1 MTSPFLLAV
10 WAVRALPRARPGSA
24 CLAAAT
30 PGQGDAAR
38 LLRIFRISKA
48 VAMFDRVL
56 RNFAQPGAWVPLS
69 QNVAPRTKKSSG
81 GTDAPAFALSG
92 ADGLAIL
99 EYQVNT
105 KLPRP
110 DVAPA
115 GIGSVDDGLADSGAV
130 RFDVTPARWRGG
142 FKAAHRHSARV
153 WLFRRAAIA
162 GSLLAIALISAVA
175 LLNPLRHVPGDISV
189 GRAALD
195 GTKITLDFPKI
206 SGVQTDG
213 RPFEIKAR
221 SGTQDITVPNII
233 ELLGLDS
240 KIGAADASTTWVSA
254 ARGIYD
260 RQHDKMT
267 LDGGIRIKSS
277 TGYDIWLRTA
287 RIDFTTGG
295 LVSDE
300 PVRVILDG
308 GTIAAK
314 QLDVSD
320 NGHKVSFGGEV
331 TSMIDTGA
339 GEPEAAGA
347 LMESGK

>member
-1 MTSPFLLAV
+1 MK
-10 WAVRALPRARPGSA
+10 
-24 CLAAAT
+24 
-30 PGQGDAAR
+30 
-38 LLRIFRISKA
+38 I
-48 VAMFDRVL
+48 
-56 RNFAQPGAWVPLS
+56 
-69 QNVAPRTKKSSG
+69 SSG
-81 GTDAPAFALSG
+81 GTGAPAGPLSG
-92 ADGLAIL
+92 AWGPASQENPED
-99 EYQVNT
+99 T
-105 KLPRP
+105 KLARP
-110 DVAPA
+110 DVAAA
-115 GIGSVDDGLADSGAV
+115 GIGRVDDGQADSRAV
-130 RFDVTPARWRGG
+130 RFDVTPALWRGG
-142 FKAAHRHSARV
+142 FKAALRHSARV
-153 WLFRRAAIA
+153 RLFRRAAIT
-162 GSLLAIALISAVA
+162 GSLLAIALVSAVT
-175 LLNPLRHVPGDISV
+175 LLNPFRHLPGNISV

-221 SGTQDITVPNII
+221 SGTQDVNVPDIV
-233 ELLGLDS
+233 ELLGIDS
-240 KIGAADASTTWVSA
+240 KIGAANASTTWVSA

-260 RQHDKMT
+260 SLHDKMT
-267 LDGGIRIKSS
+267 LEGDIRIKSS

-295 LVSDE
+295 LVSEE
-300 PVRVILDG
+300 PVRVVLDG

-331 TSMIDTGA
+331 TSMIDSRT

>member
-1 MTSPFLLAV
+1 L
-10 WAVRALPRARPGSA
+10 
-24 CLAAAT
+24 
-30 PGQGDAAR
+30 
-38 LLRIFRISKA
+38 
-48 VAMFDRVL
+48 
-56 RNFAQPGAWVPLS
+56 
-69 QNVAPRTKKSSG
+69 SG

-92 ADGLAIL
+92 ADGVAIL
-99 EYQVNT
+99 ENPVGA

-115 GIGSVDDGLADSGAV
+115 SIGRVGDGPAASGAV

-162 GSLLAIALISAVA
+162 GSLLAIALISTVA
-175 LLNPLRHVPGDISV
+175 LLNPLGHVPGDISV

-221 SGTQDITVPNII
+221 SGIQDVDVSDII
-233 ELLGLDS
+233 ELHGIDS
-240 KIGAADASTTWVSA
+240 KIGAADASTTSVSA

-260 RQHDKMT
+260 SLHNKMT
-267 LDGGIRIKSS
+267 LEGDVRIKSS

-314 QLDVSD
+314 QMDVSD
-320 NGHKVSFGGEV
+320 NGHKVSFDGEV
-331 TSMIDTGA
+331 TSMMDTGA
-339 GEPEAAGA
+339 AEPEAAGS

>member
-1 MTSPFLLAV
+1 A
-10 WAVRALPRARPGSA
+10 
-24 CLAAAT
+24 
-30 PGQGDAAR
+30 DA
-38 LLRIFRISKA
+38 
-48 VAMFDRVL
+48 
-56 RNFAQPGAWVPLS
+56 
-69 QNVAPRTKKSSG
+69 
-81 GTDAPAFALSG
+81 
-92 ADGLAIL
+92 
-99 EYQVNT
+99 
-105 KLPRP
+105 
-110 DVAPA
+110 
-115 GIGSVDDGLADSGAV
+115 GAV
-130 RFDVTPARWRGG
+130 RFDVTPVLWRGG

-153 WLFRRAAIA
+153 RLFRRAAIA
-162 GSLLAIALISAVA
+162 GSLLAITLISAVT
-175 LLNPLRHVPGDISV
+175 LWNPLRHLRGNISV

-206 SGVQTDG
+206 SGVQPDG

-221 SGTQDITVPNII
+221 SGTQDITAPDII
-233 ELLGLDS
+233 ELLGVDS
-240 KIGAADASTTWVSA
+240 KIGAADTSTTWVSA

-260 RQHDKMT
+260 SLHDKMT
-267 LDGGIRIKSS
+267 LEGDIRIKSS

-295 LVSDE
+295 LVSEE

-320 NGHKVSFGGEV
+320 HGHKVSFGGEV

-347 LMESGK
+347 SMGSGK

>member
-1 MTSPFLLAV
+1 
-10 WAVRALPRARPGSA
+10 
-24 CLAAAT
+24 
-30 PGQGDAAR
+30 
-38 LLRIFRISKA
+38 
-48 VAMFDRVL
+48 MFDPGL

-69 QNVAPRTKKSSG
+69 QNEALRMKKSLG
-81 GTDAPAFALSG
+81 GTGAPAGALSG
-92 ADGLAIL
+92 AGGLASPENPADTEL
-99 EYQVNT
+99 AW
-105 KLPRP
+105 P
-110 DVAPA
+110 DVATA
-115 GIGSVDDGLADSGAV
+115 GSGRVDDGPADSRAV
-130 RFDVTPARWRGG
+130 RFNVTPALWRGG
-142 FKAAHRHSARV
+142 FKAARRHSARV
-153 WLFRRAAIA
+153 RLFRRAAIA
-162 GSLLAIALISAVA
+162 GSLLAITLVSAVA
-175 LLNPLRHVPGDISV
+175 LLNPLKHRPGDISV

-195 GTKITLDFPKI
+195 GTKITLDFPAI

-221 SGTQDITVPNII
+221 SGTQDTTVPDII
-233 ELLGLDS
+233 ELLGIDS

-260 RQHDKMT
+260 SLHDKMT
-267 LDGGIRIKSS
+267 LEGDIRIKSS

-287 RIDFTTGG
+287 RIDFNTGG
-295 LVSDE
+295 LVSEE

-339 GEPEAAGA
+339 DEPQAADA
-347 LMESGK
+347 LTESGK

>member
-1 MTSPFLLAV
+1 M
-10 WAVRALPRARPGSA
+10 
-24 CLAAAT
+24 
-30 PGQGDAAR
+30 
-38 LLRIFRISKA
+38 
-48 VAMFDRVL
+48 
-56 RNFAQPGAWVPLS
+56 S
-69 QNVAPRTKKSSG
+69 QNEALRVKKSLG
-81 GTDAPAFALSG
+81 GTGAPASALSR
-92 ADGLAIL
+92 ADGLARG
-99 EYQVNT
+99 ENPENA
-105 KLPRP
+105 KLAWP
-110 DVAPA
+110 DVATA
-115 GIGSVDDGLADSGAV
+115 GISRLDDGPADAGAV
-130 RFDVTPARWRGG
+130 RFDVTPVLWRGG

-153 WLFRRAAIA
+153 RLFRRAAIA
-162 GSLLAIALISAVA
+162 GSLLAITLISAVT
-175 LLNPLRHVPGDISV
+175 LWNPLRHLRGNISV

-206 SGVQTDG
+206 SGVQPDG

-221 SGTQDITVPNII
+221 SGTQDITAPDII
-233 ELLGLDS
+233 ELLGVDS
-240 KIGAADASTTWVSA
+240 KIGAADTSTTWVSA

-260 RQHDKMT
+260 SLHDKMT
-267 LDGGIRIKSS
+267 LEGDIRIKSS

-295 LVSDE
+295 LVSEE

-320 NGHKVSFGGEV
+320 HGHKVSFGGEV

-347 LMESGK
+347 SMGSGK

>member
-1 MTSPFLLAV
+1 V
-10 WAVRALPRARPGSA
+10 G
-24 CLAAAT
+24 
-30 PGQGDAAR
+30 
-38 LLRIFRISKA
+38 
-48 VAMFDRVL
+48 MFDRGL

-69 QNVAPRTKKSSG
+69 QNEAPRAKKSSG
-81 GTDAPAFALSG
+81 GTEAPAVALSG

-99 EYQVNT
+99 ENRVNT

-115 GIGSVDDGLADSGAV
+115 GIGRGDDGPAVFGVV

-153 WLFRRAAIA
+153 RLFRRTAIA
-162 GSLLAIALISAVA
+162 GSLLAITLISSVA

-221 SGTQDITVPNII
+221 SGTQDITVPDII

-314 QLDVSD
+314 QLDVSE

-347 LMESGK
+347 LMESVK

>member
-1 MTSPFLLAV
+1 
-10 WAVRALPRARPGSA
+10 
-24 CLAAAT
+24 
-30 PGQGDAAR
+30 
-38 LLRIFRISKA
+38 
-48 VAMFDRVL
+48 MFSCGL

-69 QNVAPRTKKSSG
+69 QNEALRMKKSSG
-81 GTDAPAFALSG
+81 GTGAPAGAFSG
-92 ADGLAIL
+92 ADGLASL
-99 EYQVNT
+99 ETPANT
-105 KLPRP
+105 KLARP
-110 DVAPA
+110 DAA
-115 GIGSVDDGLADSGAV
+115 TDGIGSAVDAPADSGAV
-130 RFDVTPARWRGG
+130 RFDVTPALWRGG
-142 FKAAHRHSARV
+142 FKAARRHSARV

-162 GSLLAIALISAVA
+162 GSLLAITLISAVA
-175 LLNPLRHVPGDISV
+175 LVNPLRHRPGDISV

-221 SGTQDITVPNII
+221 SGTQDTAVPDII
-233 ELLGLDS
+233 ELLGIDS

-260 RQHDKMT
+260 SLHDKMT
-267 LDGGIRIKSS
+267 LEGGIRIKSS

-295 LVSDE
+295 LISEE
-300 PVRVILDG
+300 PVRVVLDG

-331 TSMIDTGA
+331 TSMIDAAVGK
-339 GEPEAAGA
+339 PEAAGA
-347 LMESGK
+347 FLESGK

>member
-1 MTSPFLLAV
+1 M
-10 WAVRALPRARPGSA
+10 
-24 CLAAAT
+24 
-30 PGQGDAAR
+30 
-38 LLRIFRISKA
+38 
-48 VAMFDRVL
+48 
-56 RNFAQPGAWVPLS
+56 
-69 QNVAPRTKKSSG
+69 KKSSG
-81 GTDAPAFALSG
+81 GT
-92 ADGLAIL
+92 
-99 EYQVNT
+99 
-105 KLPRP
+105 
-110 DVAPA
+110 VAPA
-115 GIGSVDDGLADSGAV
+115 GNFSGAGGLASLAHPDNTKHAWPDATTAGSGRADDAPADSRAV
-130 RFDVTPARWRGG
+130 RFDVTPALWGGG

-153 WLFRRAAIA
+153 RLFRRAAIA
-162 GSLLAIALISAVA
+162 GSLLAITLVSAVA
-175 LLNPLRHVPGDISV
+175 LWNPLRHRPGGISV

-195 GTKITLDFPKI
+195 GTKITLDFPTI

-221 SGTQDITVPNII
+221 SGIQDTTAPDIV
-233 ELLGLDS
+233 ELLGIDS
-240 KIGAADASTTWVSA
+240 KIGAADASTTSVSA

-260 RQHDKMT
+260 SLHDKMT
-267 LDGGIRIKSS
+267 LEGDIRIKST

-295 LVSDE
+295 LVSEE

-308 GTIAAK
+308 GWVAAK

-320 NGHKVSFGGEV
+320 NGHKVSFDGEV

>member
-1 MTSPFLLAV
+1 M
-10 WAVRALPRARPGSA
+10 
-24 CLAAAT
+24 
-30 PGQGDAAR
+30 
-38 LLRIFRISKA
+38 
-48 VAMFDRVL
+48 
-56 RNFAQPGAWVPLS
+56 
-69 QNVAPRTKKSSG
+69 KKSSCG
-81 GTDAPAFALSG
+81 AGAPAGALSG
-92 ADGLAIL
+92 AGGHAGLKYPENA
-99 EYQVNT
+99 
-105 KLPRP
+105 KLAWP
-110 DVAPA
+110 DVATA
-115 GIGSVDDGLADSGAV
+115 GIGGVDDGPAGSRAV
-130 RFDVTPARWRGG
+130 RFDVTPALWRGG
-142 FKAAHRHSARV
+142 FKAARRHSARV

-162 GSLLAIALISAVA
+162 GSLLASTLIAAVA
-175 LLNPLRHVPGDISV
+175 LWNPLRHLPGDISV

-195 GTKITLDFPKI
+195 GTKITLNFPKI

-221 SGTQDITVPNII
+221 SGTQDTTAPDII
-233 ELLGLDS
+233 ELLGIDS

-260 RQHDKMT
+260 SLHDKMT
-267 LDGGIRIKSS
+267 LEGDIRIKSS

-287 RIDFTTGG
+287 RIDFITGG
-295 LVSDE
+295 LVSEE

-339 GEPEAAGA
+339 QEPEAASA
-347 LMESGK
+347 FMESGK

>member
-1 MTSPFLLAV
+1 M
-10 WAVRALPRARPGSA
+10 
-24 CLAAAT
+24 
-30 PGQGDAAR
+30 
-38 LLRIFRISKA
+38 
-48 VAMFDRVL
+48 
-56 RNFAQPGAWVPLS
+56 
-69 QNVAPRTKKSSG
+69 KKSSG
-81 GTDAPAFALSG
+81 GTGAPAGALSG
-92 ADGLAIL
+92 AGGLASL
-99 EYQVNT
+99 KNT
-105 KLPRP
+105 KLAWP
-110 DVAPA
+110 DVAAA
-115 GIGSVDDGLADSGAV
+115 GIGRADDGQADSGAV
-130 RFDVTPARWRGG
+130 RFDVTPALWRGG

-153 WLFRRAAIA
+153 RLFRRAAIA
-162 GSLLAIALISAVA
+162 GSLLAIALISAVV
-175 LLNPLRHVPGDISV
+175 LLNRLRHLPGDISV

-221 SGTQDITVPNII
+221 SGIQDIMAPRII
-233 ELLGLDS
+233 ELLGIES
-240 KIGAADASTTWVSA
+240 KIGTTDASTTWVSA

-260 RQHDKMT
+260 SLHDKMT
-267 LDGGIRIKSS
+267 LEGDIRIKSS

-287 RIDFTTGG
+287 RIDFSTGG
-295 LVSDE
+295 LVSEE

-339 GEPEAAGA
+339 GEPKAAGA
-347 LMESGK
+347 LMDSGK